1 MEKHWEQIKSIQ
13 MSLQTAELNLDHVEN
28 KKQLHLSCSL
38 VNIARGKCNLSIYE
52 DNNKKSRITGKLHIS
67 AERAIMSGFIKLTKI
82 EFNELIKSLS
92 LPYVRPISIIL
103 DLTESLPVSIEG
115 ILRID
120 KNKDFKISNFSTIFP
135 LK

>member
-38 VNIARGKCNLSIYE
+38 VNIARGKCNLLITE
-52 DNNKKSRITGKLHIS
+52 KKIKTNAPKGSLHIS
-67 AERAIMSGFIKLTKI
+67 AERAIMKGNI
-82 EFNELIKSLS
+82 EFSEVEFKQLVDSLT
-92 LPYVRPISIIL
+92 LPYVRPIILIIGL
-103 DLTESLPVSIEG
+103 IETLPVSIEG
-115 ILRID
+115 ILYID
-120 KNKDFKISNFSTIFP
+120 KDKDYEISTISTVFP

>member
-1 MEKHWEQIKSIQ
+1 
-13 MSLQTAELNLDHVEN
+13 
-28 KKQLHLSCSL
+28 
-38 VNIARGKCNLSIYE
+38 
-52 DNNKKSRITGKLHIS
+52 
-67 AERAIMSGFIKLTKI
+67 MSGFIKLTKI

-92 LPYVRPISIIL
+92 LPYVRPISIII